1 MLDGIVQLMEGS
13 GTIDQDLY
21 DSLIQCFEDTDPGL
35 LDAVVSRTISKQF
48 FLFDFSFLS
57 KNGGWEGM
65 IDYAAAEGADG
76 DPWLGCDEAEVKFAN

>member
-48 FLFDFSFLS
+48 FKFDFSFCQRTVV
-57 KNGGWEGM
+57 GR
-65 IDYAAAEGADG
+65 A
-76 DPWLGCDEAEVKFAN
+76 